1 MTDKPLKILYHHRI
15 ASKDGQYV
23 HVEEIINALKQE
35 NQQIILVAPKVAE
48 NSDFGSDGG
57 FVDALKAKL
66 PQFIYELLEFTYAF
80 YALLKLSIAI
90 IKHKPDAIYE
100 RYNLFLP
107 AGIWASKLFNLPL
120 LLEVNAPLYQE
131 RKKYNG
137 ISMDWLAKW
146 SQHYCWKNANKVLP
160 VTNVLADYIREIGV
174 SEDKIQVIPNG
185 INEAKFLAPTKK
197 PSELPDLTN
206 KTVIGFVGFVRDWH
220 GLDRVL
226 EIMAKLNDPSL
237 FFMIIGDG
245 PAVENLKAQAESL
258 NLSQQIYISGI
269 IQRNRMPDWLSQVDV
284 ALQPDVVAYASP
296 LKMLE
301 YLALGKAIIAPNTP
315 NIRELLVDQQNALLF
330 NSNST
335 PTFSDCLTRMLSD
348 KNLSQQ
354 LAEQA
359 AQTISQKKLTWLANA
374 QHIITL
380 FKKLKTQDAQR

>member
-1 MTDKPLKILYHHRI
+1 MTNKPLKILYHHRI

-23 HVEEIINALKQE
+23 HVEEIINALKKE
-35 NQQIILVAPKVAE
+35 NQQVILVAPKVAE

-66 PQFIYELLEFTYAF
+66 PQFVYELLEFIYAF
-80 YALLKLSIAI
+80 YAFIKLSIAI
-90 IKHKPDAIYE
+90 YKYKPDVIYE

-107 AGIWASKLFNLPL
+107 AGIWASKLFSLPI

-137 ISMDWLAKW
+137 ISLDWLAKW
-146 SQHYCWKNANKVLP
+146 SQHYCWKNADKVLP
-160 VTNVLADYIREIGV
+160 VTQVLANYIREIGV
-174 SEDKIQVIPNG
+174 SEDKIQVIANG
-185 INEAKFLAPTKK
+185 INEEKFLAPTQK
-197 PSELPDLTN
+197 PKQLPDLSD

-226 EIMAKLNDPSL
+226 DIMAKLNDPSL
-237 FFMIIGDG
+237 FFLIIGDG
-245 PAVENLKAQAESL
+245 PAVESLKAQAEAL

-269 IQRNRMPDWLSQVDV
+269 IQREHMPDWLAQVDV

-301 YLALGKAIIAPNTP
+301 YLALGKAIIAPNTA
-315 NIRELLVDQQNALLF
+315 NIRELLVDEHNALLF
-330 NSNST
+330 NTDST
-335 PTFSDCLTRMLSD
+335 PTFSDCLARMLKD
-348 KNLSQQ
+348 KHLSHQ

-359 AQTISQKKLTWLANA
+359 AQTIAQKQLTWLANA
-374 QHIITL
+374 RSIITL
-380 FKKLKTQDAQR
+380 FKKLKTQGDPR